1 MNRIYRSIWNQ
12 ATGAYAAVSENVK
25 SAGKR
30 SMPGSSGGGA
40 HFALTSMA
48 AALMLGYGSLALAGP
63 AGGTVVAG
71 QASINGT
78 PGNTVIQQ
86 GSQNAVINWA
96 SFNIGKGESVQFQ
109 QPNSNAVALNRVL
122 GNDGTTILGNLS
134 ANGKVFIVNP
144 NGVLF
149 GHGAS
154 VNTAGLVA
162 STLDISNADFMAGK
176 YQFAGNGTG
185 KVLNQGSISAPG
197 GYVALLGAN
206 VSNEGT
212 IQARLGSVALAAGRA
227 ITLDVAGDGLLN
239 VAVDRGAVGALV
251 NNGGLIQADGGSVV
265 LTAQAAGDLLKT
277 VVNNTGV
284 IEAHSIDT
292 RGGTI
297 KLLGDMQSGTVN
309 AAGTLDASAPEGGNG
324 GFIDTSAAHVKI
336 DDGLKVTTASAKG
349 LSGTWLIDPT
359 DFNIAVSGGD
369 MTGTFL
375 SNSLKSGNVQIQSVS
390 GGSGTQGNINVND
403 NINWT
408 ANKLTLTAQ
417 NNINI
422 NKAMRGAGTASLAL
436 EYGQSGV
443 AAGNLSTYNV
453 KAEVDLPSGNNFST
467 KLGSNG
473 SVTVYQV
480 INSLGA
486 FNSTSG
492 NDVQGMQGNLSG
504 NYVLGSN
511 IDASATGSWDIG
523 KGFVPIGS
531 AVTPFTGKFDGLGHE
546 LYGLTIN
553 RPEMPVGMFGNIG
566 TAGSVRN
573 LSLSNVNISGSQAV
587 FSASYTDIGAL
598 AGRNNG
604 TIENVASSGAVH
616 GSGYINMGAL
626 VGTNAG
632 TLSNS
637 RAAGTVVAG
646 AYGAAGGLVGVNA
659 AGGLIKGSSSA
670 VATTSANYFAGG
682 LAVFN
687 RGTISDSYA
696 TGAISVGSAGGS
708 YGGGLAA
715 INDATGVVTNSY
727 ATGNVTGVS
736 GLGGLL
742 GRIESGGTV
751 DNSYATGNVTGTGN
765 NIGGL
770 VGLSYGPIRNSYAT
784 GNVTANSTVGGVVG
798 YNLSTMTNV
807 YYSGKLTAGG
817 ASVGMIVGDNNGGT
831 VTNAYFDKSLNGA
844 IAAIG
849 VTGNAAT
856 SNALGLTSAQML
868 QGSNFAGF
876 NFTSTAGAAGNNWV
890 IVSGDGSING
900 ASAGTRPMLASEWS
914 NTINSTHQLQLMAMN
929 KAASYTLGSSFS
941 AASTAANGNDVWG
954 GTGFIPVG
962 TAGSAF
968 TGSLDGTGHIIS
980 SLNIAKAGASNVGLF
995 GAIGSGGVVA
1005 NIGLSGGSV
1014 AGGTN
1019 VGALAGSNAGTIS
1032 GSFATSGVTST
1043 STGGG
1048 LVGSNTGTVVNS
1060 YASGAVSGGGTVG
1073 GLVGSNGGS
1082 IATSYANGSVSGVS
1096 SVGGLAGANAGSVTG
1111 SYWDTQSSSQGT
1123 SAGGTAMTT
1132 AQMKNLSN
1140 YTGAGWELAQMW
1152 VVYDGQSAPFLRSF
1166 MKQIA
1171 VRVSYDSKVYDGV
1184 AYGGGSNSVTY
1195 SNTVA
1200 GASLLGTPVYA
1211 GNATGA
1217 VNAGTY
1223 GVSASG
1229 LYSSGGQSGYAISY
1243 IDGGLV
1249 ITPKSVTLSGAAVT
1263 GKVYDGTTTASISGT
1278 LNGVL
1283 AGDLANVSSAVSGTY
1298 ASKNAGSNIAV
1309 TTNAT
1314 LGGSAGGNYALVPV
1328 VGLTGNIGKATISG
1342 VTGIVA
1348 GNKTYDGSAAASL
1361 NTAGATFAGM
1371 VGGDSLTV
1379 SGASGSFADKNAGN
1393 GKAVSISGI
1402 VLGGLD
1408 AGNYNLTGTTAS
1420 SAADISKANITGVAG
1435 IVAGNKVYDGSA
1447 AASLN
1452 TAGATFAGMVGGD
1465 SLTVSGASGSFVDKN
1480 AANGKTVNV
1489 SGMSLGGTDADN
1501 YNLLSSTTSTTANIS
1516 KATIASVGGIVAGN
1530 KTYDGTAAA
1539 SLNTAGATFAGM
1551 LGGDSLTVSGAS
1563 GSFADKNAG
1572 NGKAVSIS
1580 GIVLGGLDA
1589 GNYNLTGTTASSTAD
1604 ISKATISGVAGIV
1617 AGNKVYDGS
1626 AAASLNTAGATFTGM
1641 VGGDSLT
1648 VSGASGSFADKN
1660 AGNGKTVNVSGIT
1673 LGGTDAGNY
1682 NLTSSTASS
1691 SANISKA
1698 NINGVTGIVAENK
1711 VYDGN
1716 ATASLN
1722 TAGAAFAGMVAG
1734 DSLSVSGASGSFA
1747 DKNAGNGKV
1756 VSISGIALGGTDAG
1770 NYNLTGTTASSSADI
1785 GKATIAS
1792 VSGLV
1797 AGNKVYDGNM
1807 TASLNTAGAAFS
1819 GMVAGDNLTVSNAV
1833 GTFSDKNAGNGKV
1846 VNVSGIVLG
1855 GTDAGNYNL
1864 ASDTAASSA
1873 NISAKALTLTGLSG
1887 GNKVYDGT
1895 ANASLTGGTLNGL
1908 VNAETLAFIVQGAS
1922 YSDKNAGTGKTI
1934 TVGGVTLNDGTGL
1947 ASNYTLSAPASLT
1960 GDITKA
1966 TISGISGLTALD
1978 KVYNGNLNVSL
1989 SPSLAVI
1996 NGKIA
2001 GDDVQLFSAN
2011 GAFTDKNVGSN
2022 KTVNITNIALSGSD
2036 LGNYNFI
2043 NNTASATAS
2052 IRPKAVTLSG
2062 VTAGNKVYDGTTA
2075 AVLSGGTLSGM
2086 VAGETLGF
2094 SGGVGTFSDK
2104 NAGTG
2109 KLVTISGTVLQD
2121 GTGLASNYT
2130 FTSPGNVS
2138 ANIGK
2143 ASISSVTNVGVNNK
2157 TYDGLADATL
2167 TGVATFNGKIGNDS
2181 LTLSGSGAFGDKNAG
2196 NGKTVNVSG
2205 ITLGGADAGNYTLA
2219 STTSSSVADITP
2231 KALTVTGQVAGN
2243 KVYDGNAVAQLTGG
2257 SLSGLVG
2264 DETLGIGG
2272 QTAAFSDKNA
2282 GSAKAVT
2289 VSGTTLLDGSGSAS
2303 NYTVSN
2309 PTGLTASITPKALTV
2324 VGQVAG
2330 NKVYDGN
2337 AVAQLIGGSLAGLVG
2352 DETLAI
2358 GGQTAAFSDKN
2369 AGSAKAV
2376 TVSGTT
2382 LLDGSGSA
2390 SNYTVSNPTGLTA
2403 SITPKALTVVGQVAG
2418 NKVYDGN
2425 AVAQLISGSLS
2436 GLVGDETLAIGG
2448 QTAAF
2453 SDKNA
2458 GSAKAVTVSGTTL
2471 LDGTGA
2477 ASNYT
2482 VSNPTGLTASITPK
2496 ALTVT
2501 GQVAGNKVYDGNAV
2515 ALLTGG
2521 SLSGLVGDETL
2532 AIGGQTAAFNDKN
2545 AGSAKAVTVSGT
2557 TLLDGSGS
2565 ASNYTVSN
2573 PTGLT
2578 ASITP
2583 KALTVTGQVAGNKVY
2598 DGNAV
2603 AQLTGGSLAGLVG
2616 GETLAIG
2623 GQTAAFSDKNA
2634 GSAKAVTVSGTTL
2647 FDGSGSA
2654 SNYTVSNPTGL
2665 TASITPK
2672 ALTVTGQ
2679 VAGNKVYDGN
2689 AVAQLIGGSLSG
2701 LVGDETLAIGGQ
2713 TAAFSDKNAGS
2724 AKAVTVSGTTLFDGS
2739 GSASNYTVSN
2749 PMGLTASITPAS
2761 ISAIAGIVAA
2771 NKVYDGSTAASL
2783 NLAGASFN
2791 GMVAGDA
2798 LSLASG
2804 PVVGTFG
2811 DKNAAAGKTVTI
2823 SGLGL
2828 GGADAGN
2835 YVLAS
2840 NLASTTADITPATL
2854 TVSAS
2859 ALNKVYDATTNAVV
2873 TLRDN
2878 RIGNDQLSIASNGA
2892 SFGDKN
2898 AGLGKTVTVAG
2909 IRLSGADAGNYVV
2922 NSTASSTATIAQAA
2936 LTVKVDN
2943 AEKDQGRANPDFS
2956 AVYSGL
2962 LGGDTLAAEVSGKLV
2977 FSTPA
2982 TTASAAGNYLVSA
2995 SGQASNNYALNYV
3008 DGVLKVKP
3016 TEALQSAV
3024 ASVIAAVAVAPS
3036 QGNMVQADMIASGEA
3051 APGKSSVTQEAPREA
3066 EQGAAGSA
3074 PVVQLAGNV
3083 VGNVLPGLRLSVVDS
3098 GLRLPAEAAGGP
3110 RQDSQ

>member
-1 MNRIYRSIWNQ
+1 M
-12 ATGAYAAVSENVK
+12 
-25 SAGKR
+25 
-30 SMPGSSGGGA
+30 
-40 HFALTSMA
+40 
-48 AALMLGYGSLALAGP
+48 
-63 AGGTVVAG
+63 
-71 QASINGT
+71 
-78 PGNTVIQQ
+78 
-86 GSQNAVINWA
+86 
-96 SFNIGKGESVQFQ
+96 
-109 QPNSNAVALNRVL
+109 
-122 GNDGTTILGNLS
+122 
-134 ANGKVFIVNP
+134 
-144 NGVLF
+144 
-149 GHGAS
+149 
-154 VNTAGLVA
+154 
-162 STLDISNADFMAGK
+162 
-176 YQFAGNGTG
+176 
-185 KVLNQGSISAPG
+185 
-197 GYVALLGAN
+197 
-206 VSNEGT
+206 
-212 IQARLGSVALAAGRA
+212 
-227 ITLDVAGDGLLN
+227 
-239 VAVDRGAVGALV
+239 AVDGGAVGALV

-297 KLLGDMQSGTVN
+297 KLLGDMHSGTVN
-309 AAGTLDASAPEGGNG
+309 AAGTLDASAPEGRNG

-473 SVTVYQV
+473 SVAVYQV

-492 NDVQGMQGNLSG
+492 SDVQGMQGNLSG
-504 NYVLGSN
+504 KYVLGSN
-511 IDASATGSWDIG
+511 IDARGTSGWDGG

-531 AVTPFTGKFDGLGHE
+531 DGAPFTGTLDGLGHE
-546 LYGLTIN
+546 IVGLTIS
-553 RPEMPVGMFGNIG
+553 RPDVPVGMFGSIG
-566 TAGSVRN
+566 AAGAVRN
-573 LSLSNVNISGSQAV
+573 LGLSNVNIAGSAATYG
-587 FSASYTDIGAL
+587 SSYAGIGAL
-598 AGRNNG
+598 AAANNG
-604 TIENVASSGAVH
+604 KIDNVYSSGAVS
-616 GSGYINMGAL
+616 GSGYVNLGGL
-626 VGTNAG
+626 VGINAG
-632 TLSNS
+632 TISNS
-637 RAAGTVVAG
+637 RVSGTVVSAG
-646 AYGAAGGLVGVNA
+646 DPGPGGYGAAGGFVGLNA
-659 AGGLIKGSSSA
+659 AGGLIKSSSSSA
-670 VATTSANYFAGG
+670 TTSSTRYVAAG
-682 LAVFN
+682 LVVTN
-687 RGTISDSYA
+687 SGTISDSYA
-696 TGAISVGSAGGS
+696 TGTVNAGGN
-708 YGGGLAA
+708 YGGGLVSF
-715 INDATGVVTNSY
+715 NNATISNSY
-727 ATGNVTGVS
+727 ATGAMNGTGS
-736 GLGGLL
+736 AGGLV
-742 GRIESGGTV
+742 GTNNSASATIS
-751 DNSYATGNVTGTGN
+751 NSYATGKVTSTGGYV
-765 NIGGL
+765 GGL
-770 VGLSYGPIRNSYAT
+770 VGLLRGTLSNSYAT
-784 GNVTANSTVGGVVG
+784 GDVQTTSLAGGVVG
-798 YNLSTMTNV
+798 YNVGGTITNV
-807 YYSGKLTAGG
+807 YATGKVTGGG
-817 ASVGMIVGDNNGGT
+817 ASVGGIVGEHNSGSVNR
-831 VTNAYFDKSLNGA
+831 AYFDSTVNSGLNG
-844 IAAIG
+844 IG
-849 VTGNAAT
+849 QSFNGAT
-856 SNALGLTSAQML
+856 SNAQGLSTAQML
-868 QGSNFAGF
+868 VSSNYAGF
-876 NFTSTAGAAGNNWV
+876 NFTTTGGASGNNWV
-890 IVSGDGSING
+890 AVSADGTLNG
-900 ASAGTRPMLASEWS
+900 GSGTRPMLASEWS
-914 NTINSTHQLQLMAMN
+914 SIINSAHQLQLMTMN
-929 KAASYTLGSSFS
+929 QSASYTLGSSFS
-941 AASTAANGNDVWG
+941 AATTAANGKDIWG
-954 GTGFIPVG
+954 TTGFIPVG
-962 TAGSAF
+962 TAGAAF
-968 TGSLDGTGHIIS
+968 TGSLDGAGNIIS

-1005 NIGLSGGSV
+1005 NVGLSGGSV

-1060 YASGAVSGGGTVG
+1060 YASGAVSGGSTVG
-1073 GLVGSNGGS
+1073 GLVGSNSGS
-1082 IATSYANGSVSGVS
+1082 IATSYANGSVSGS
-1096 SVGGLAGANAGSVTG
+1096 GSVGGLVGANAASVTG
-1111 SYWDTQSSSQGT
+1111 SYWDTAASGQLA
-1123 SAGGTAMTT
+1123 SAGGTGMTT
-1132 AQMKNLSN
+1132 AQLKNLSN

-1184 AYGGGSNSVTY
+1184 AYAGGSNSVTY

-1249 ITPKSVTLSGAAVT
+1249 ITPKSVTLSGGVVA

-1298 ASKNAGSNIAV
+1298 ASKNAGNNIAV

-1348 GNKTYDGSAAASL
+1348 GNKVYDGSATASL

-1420 SAADISKANITGVAG
+1420 STADISKANITGVAG

-1489 SGMSLGGTDADN
+1489 SGMVLGGTDADN

-1530 KTYDGTAAA
+1530 KVYDGSAAA

-1572 NGKAVSIS
+1572 NGKTVSIS
-1580 GIVLGGLDA
+1580 GIALGGADA
-1589 GNYNLTGTTASSTAD
+1589 GNYNLSSSTASSTAD

-1660 AGNGKTVNVSGIT
+1660 AANGKTVNISGIT

-1682 NLTSSTASS
+1682 NLSSSMASS

-1698 NINGVTGIVAENK
+1698 TINSVTGIVAENK
-1711 VYDGN
+1711 VYDGS
-1716 ATASLN
+1716 AAASLN

-1734 DSLSVSGASGSFA
+1734 DSLTVSGASGSFA
-1747 DKNAGNGKV
+1747 DKNAGNGKT

-1819 GMVAGDNLTVSNAV
+1819 GMAGGDNLTVSNAV
-1833 GTFSDKNAGNGKV
+1833 GTFGDKNAGNGKV

-1864 ASDTAASSA
+1864 ASDTATSSA

-1895 ANASLTGGTLNGL
+1895 VNANLTGGTLNGL
-1908 VNAETLAFIVQGAS
+1908 VNSETLAFIVQGAS
-1922 YSDKNAGTGKTI
+1922 YSDKNAGISKTI

-1978 KVYNGNLNVSL
+1978 KVYNGNVNVSL

-2036 LGNYNFI
+2036 LGNYNFT

-2052 IRPKAVTLSG
+2052 ITPKAVTLSG

-2143 ASISSVTNVGVNNK
+2143 ATISSVTNVGVNNK

-2167 TGVATFNGKIGNDS
+2167 TGAATFNGKIGNDS
-2181 LTLSGSGAFGDKNAG
+2181 LTLSGNGAFSDKNAG

-2205 ITLGGADAGNYTLA
+2205 ITLGGGDAGNYIL
-2219 STTSSSVADITP
+2219 
-2231 KALTVTGQVAGN
+2231 
-2243 KVYDGNAVAQLTGG
+2243 G
-2257 SLSGLVG
+2257 SN
-2264 DETLGIGG
+2264 
-2272 QTAAFSDKNA
+2272 TA
-2282 GSAKAVT
+2282 
-2289 VSGTTLLDGSGSAS
+2289 SGTAD
-2303 NYTVSN
+2303 
-2309 PTGLTASITPKALTV
+2309 ITPKALTV

-2337 AVAQLIGGSLAGLVG
+2337 AVAQLTGGSLSGLVG

-2425 AVAQLISGSLS
+2425 AVAQLIGGSLSGLVGDETLAIGGQTAAFSDKNAGNAKAVTVSGTTLLDGSGWASNYTVSNPTGLTASITPKALTVTGQMAGNKVYDGNAVAQLTGGSLS

-2471 LDGTGA
+2471 LDGSGL

-2496 ALTVT
+2496 ALTV
-2501 GQVAGNKVYDGNAV
+2501 V
-2515 ALLTGG
+2515 
-2521 SLSGLVGDETL
+2521 
-2532 AIGGQTAAFNDKN
+2532 
-2545 AGSAKAVTVSGT
+2545 
-2557 TLLDGSGS
+2557 
-2565 ASNYTVSN
+2565 
-2573 PTGLT
+2573 
-2578 ASITP
+2578 
-2583 KALTVTGQVAGNKVY
+2583 
-2598 DGNAV
+2598 
-2603 AQLTGGSLAGLVG
+2603 
-2616 GETLAIG
+2616 
-2623 GQTAAFSDKNA
+2623 
-2634 GSAKAVTVSGTTL
+2634 
-2647 FDGSGSA
+2647 
-2654 SNYTVSNPTGL
+2654 
-2665 TASITPK
+2665 
-2672 ALTVTGQ
+2672 GQ

-2724 AKAVTVSGTTLFDGS
+2724 AKAVTVSGTTLLDGS

-2749 PMGLTASITPAS
+2749 PTGLTASITPKALTVVGQVAGNKVYDGNAVAQLIGGSLSGLVGDETLAIGGQTAAFSDKNAGNAKAVTVSGTTLLDGSGSASNYTVSNPTGLTASITPKALTVVGLVAGNKVYDGNAVAQLIGGSLSGLVGDETLAIGGQTAAFSDKNAGNAKAVTVSGTTLLDGSGSASNYTVSNPTGLTASITPAS

-2771 NKVYDGSTAASL
+2771 NKVYDGSTTASL

-2898 AGLGKTVTVAG
+2898 AGVGKTVTVAG

-2956 AVYSGL
+2956 AGYSGL
-2962 LGGDTLAAEVSGKLV
+2962 LGGDTLAAEVSGKLA

-2995 SGQASNNYALNYV
+2995 SGQTSNNYALNYV

-3024 ASVIAAVAVAPS
+3024 ANVIAAVAVAPS

-3051 APGKSSVTQEAPREA
+3051 APGKSAATQDAPREA
-3066 EQGAAGSA
+3066 EQRAAGSA

-3098 GLRLPAEAAGGP
+3098 GLRLPAEAGGNT

>member
-1 MNRIYRSIWNQ
+1 
-12 ATGAYAAVSENVK
+12 
-25 SAGKR
+25 
-30 SMPGSSGGGA
+30 
-40 HFALTSMA
+40 
-48 AALMLGYGSLALAGP
+48 
-63 AGGTVVAG
+63 
-71 QASINGT
+71 
-78 PGNTVIQQ
+78 
-86 GSQNAVINWA
+86 
-96 SFNIGKGESVQFQ
+96 
-109 QPNSNAVALNRVL
+109 
-122 GNDGTTILGNLS
+122 
-134 ANGKVFIVNP
+134 
-144 NGVLF
+144 
-149 GHGAS
+149 
-154 VNTAGLVA
+154 
-162 STLDISNADFMAGK
+162 
-176 YQFAGNGTG
+176 
-185 KVLNQGSISAPG
+185 
-197 GYVALLGAN
+197 
-206 VSNEGT
+206 
-212 IQARLGSVALAAGRA
+212 
-227 ITLDVAGDGLLN
+227 GLLN
-239 VAVDRGAVGALV
+239 VAVDGGAVGALV

-297 KLLGDMQSGTVN
+297 KLLGDMHSGTVN
-309 AAGTLDASAPEGGNG
+309 AAGTLDASAPEGRNG

-473 SVTVYQV
+473 SVAVYQV

-492 NDVQGMQGNLSG
+492 SDVQGMQGNLSG
-504 NYVLGSN
+504 KYVLGSN
-511 IDASATGSWDIG
+511 IDARGTSGWDGG

-531 AVTPFTGKFDGLGHE
+531 DGAPFTGTLDGLGHE
-546 LYGLTIN
+546 IVGLTIS
-553 RPEMPVGMFGNIG
+553 RPDVPVGMFGSIG
-566 TAGSVRN
+566 AAGAVRN
-573 LSLSNVNISGSQAV
+573 LGLSNVNIAGSAATYG
-587 FSASYTDIGAL
+587 SSYAGIGAL
-598 AGRNNG
+598 AAANNG
-604 TIENVASSGAVH
+604 KIDNVYSSGAVS
-616 GSGYINMGAL
+616 GSGYVNLGGL
-626 VGTNAG
+626 VGINAG
-632 TLSNS
+632 TISNS
-637 RAAGTVVAG
+637 RVSGTVVSAG
-646 AYGAAGGLVGVNA
+646 DPGPGGYGAAGGFVGLNA
-659 AGGLIKGSSSA
+659 AGGLIKSSSSSA
-670 VATTSANYFAGG
+670 TTSSTRYVAAG
-682 LAVFN
+682 LVVTN
-687 RGTISDSYA
+687 SGTISDSYA
-696 TGAISVGSAGGS
+696 TGTVNAGGN
-708 YGGGLAA
+708 YGGGLVSF
-715 INDATGVVTNSY
+715 NNATISNSY
-727 ATGNVTGVS
+727 ATGAMNGTGS
-736 GLGGLL
+736 AGGLV
-742 GRIESGGTV
+742 GTNNSASATIS
-751 DNSYATGNVTGTGN
+751 NSYATGKVTSTGGYV
-765 NIGGL
+765 GGL
-770 VGLSYGPIRNSYAT
+770 VGLLRGTLSNSYAT
-784 GNVTANSTVGGVVG
+784 GDVQTTSLAGGVVG
-798 YNLSTMTNV
+798 YNVGGTITNV
-807 YYSGKLTAGG
+807 YATGKVTGGG
-817 ASVGMIVGDNNGGT
+817 ASVGGIVGEHNSGSVNR
-831 VTNAYFDKSLNGA
+831 AYFDSTVNSGLNG
-844 IAAIG
+844 IG
-849 VTGNAAT
+849 QSFNGAT
-856 SNALGLTSAQML
+856 SNAQGLSTAQML
-868 QGSNFAGF
+868 VSSNYAGF
-876 NFTSTAGAAGNNWV
+876 NFTTTGGASGNNWV
-890 IVSGDGSING
+890 AVSADGTLNG
-900 ASAGTRPMLASEWS
+900 GSGTRPMLASEWS
-914 NTINSTHQLQLMAMN
+914 SIINSAHQLQLMTMN
-929 KAASYTLGSSFS
+929 QSASYTLGSSFS
-941 AASTAANGNDVWG
+941 AATTAANGKDIWG
-954 GTGFIPVG
+954 TTGFIPVG
-962 TAGSAF
+962 TAGAAF
-968 TGSLDGTGHIIS
+968 TGSLDGAGNIIS

-1005 NIGLSGGSV
+1005 NVGLSGGSV

-1060 YASGAVSGGGTVG
+1060 YASGAVSGGSTVG
-1073 GLVGSNGGS
+1073 GLVGSNSGS
-1082 IATSYANGSVSGVS
+1082 IATSYANGSVSGS
-1096 SVGGLAGANAGSVTG
+1096 GSVGGLVGANAASVTG
-1111 SYWDTQSSSQGT
+1111 SYWDTAASGQLA
-1123 SAGGTAMTT
+1123 SAGGTGMTT
-1132 AQMKNLSN
+1132 AQLKNLSN

-1184 AYGGGSNSVTY
+1184 AYAGGSNSVTY

-1249 ITPKSVTLSGAAVT
+1249 ITPKSVTLSGGVVA

-1298 ASKNAGSNIAV
+1298 ASKNAGNNIAV

-1348 GNKTYDGSAAASL
+1348 GNKVYDGSATASL

-1420 SAADISKANITGVAG
+1420 STADISKANITGVAG

-1489 SGMSLGGTDADN
+1489 SGMVLGGTDADN

-1530 KTYDGTAAA
+1530 KVYDGSAAA

-1572 NGKAVSIS
+1572 NGKTVSIS
-1580 GIVLGGLDA
+1580 GIALGGADA
-1589 GNYNLTGTTASSTAD
+1589 GNYNLSSSTASSTAD

-1660 AGNGKTVNVSGIT
+1660 AANGKTVNISGIT

-1682 NLTSSTASS
+1682 NLSSSMASS

-1698 NINGVTGIVAENK
+1698 TINSVTGIVAENK
-1711 VYDGN
+1711 VYDGS
-1716 ATASLN
+1716 AAASLN

-1734 DSLSVSGASGSFA
+1734 DSLTVSGASGSFA
-1747 DKNAGNGKV
+1747 DKNAGNGKT

-1819 GMVAGDNLTVSNAV
+1819 GMAGGDNLTVSNAV
-1833 GTFSDKNAGNGKV
+1833 GTFGDKNAGNGKV

-1864 ASDTAASSA
+1864 ASDTATSSA

-1895 ANASLTGGTLNGL
+1895 VNANLTGGTLNGL
-1908 VNAETLAFIVQGAS
+1908 VNSETLAFIVQGAS
-1922 YSDKNAGTGKTI
+1922 YSDKNAGISKTI

-1978 KVYNGNLNVSL
+1978 KVYNGNVNVSL

-2036 LGNYNFI
+2036 LGNYNFT

-2052 IRPKAVTLSG
+2052 ITPKAVTLSG

-2143 ASISSVTNVGVNNK
+2143 ATISSVTNVGVNNK

-2167 TGVATFNGKIGNDS
+2167 TGAATFNGKIGNDS
-2181 LTLSGSGAFGDKNAG
+2181 LTLSGNGAFSDKNAG

-2205 ITLGGADAGNYTLA
+2205 ITLGGGDAGNYIL
-2219 STTSSSVADITP
+2219 
-2231 KALTVTGQVAGN
+2231 
-2243 KVYDGNAVAQLTGG
+2243 G
-2257 SLSGLVG
+2257 SN
-2264 DETLGIGG
+2264 
-2272 QTAAFSDKNA
+2272 TA
-2282 GSAKAVT
+2282 
-2289 VSGTTLLDGSGSAS
+2289 SGTAD
-2303 NYTVSN
+2303 
-2309 PTGLTASITPKALTV
+2309 ITPKALTV

-2337 AVAQLIGGSLAGLVG
+2337 AVAQLTGGSLSGLVG

-2425 AVAQLISGSLS
+2425 AVAQLIGGSLSGLVGDETLAIGGQTAAFSDKNAGNAKAVTVSGTTLLDGSGWASNYTVSNPTGLTASITPKALTVTGQMAGNKVYDGNAVAQLTGGSLS

-2471 LDGTGA
+2471 LDGSGL

-2496 ALTVT
+2496 ALTV
-2501 GQVAGNKVYDGNAV
+2501 V
-2515 ALLTGG
+2515 
-2521 SLSGLVGDETL
+2521 
-2532 AIGGQTAAFNDKN
+2532 
-2545 AGSAKAVTVSGT
+2545 
-2557 TLLDGSGS
+2557 
-2565 ASNYTVSN
+2565 
-2573 PTGLT
+2573 
-2578 ASITP
+2578 
-2583 KALTVTGQVAGNKVY
+2583 
-2598 DGNAV
+2598 
-2603 AQLTGGSLAGLVG
+2603 
-2616 GETLAIG
+2616 
-2623 GQTAAFSDKNA
+2623 
-2634 GSAKAVTVSGTTL
+2634 
-2647 FDGSGSA
+2647 
-2654 SNYTVSNPTGL
+2654 
-2665 TASITPK
+2665 
-2672 ALTVTGQ
+2672 GQ

-2724 AKAVTVSGTTLFDGS
+2724 AKAVTVSGTTLLDGS

-2749 PMGLTASITPAS
+2749 PTGLTASITPKALTVVGQVAGNKVYDGNAVAQLIGGSLSGLVGDETLAIGGQTAAFSDKNAGNAKAVTVSGTTLLDGSGSASNYTVSNPTGLTASITPKALTVVGLVAGNKVYDGNAVAQLIGGSLSGLVGDETLAIGGQTAAFSDKNAGNAKAVTVSGTTLLDGSGSASNYTVSNPTGLTASITPAS

-2771 NKVYDGSTAASL
+2771 NKVYDGSTTASL

-2898 AGLGKTVTVAG
+2898 AGVGKTVTVAG

-2956 AVYSGL
+2956 AGYSGL
-2962 LGGDTLAAEVSGKLV
+2962 LGGDTLAAEVSGKLA

-2995 SGQASNNYALNYV
+2995 SGQTSNNYALNYV

-3024 ASVIAAVAVAPS
+3024 ANVIAAVAVAPS

-3051 APGKSSVTQEAPREA
+3051 APGKSAATQDAPREA
-3066 EQGAAGSA
+3066 EQRAAGSA

-3098 GLRLPAEAAGGP
+3098 GLRLPAEAGGNT

>member
-40 HFALTSMA
+40 HFALTGMA

-71 QASINGT
+71 QATINGA

-86 GSQNAVINWA
+86 GSQHAVINWA

-122 GNDGTTILGNLS
+122 GSDGTTILGKLS

-176 YQFAGNGTG
+176 YQFSGNGSG
-185 KVLNQGSISAPG
+185 KVLNQGNISAPG

-309 AAGTLDASAPEGGNG
+309 AAGTLDASAPAGGNG

-336 DDGLKVTTASAKG
+336 DDALKVTTAAAKG

-369 MTGTFL
+369 MTGAFL

-436 EYGQSGV
+436 EYGQSAL

-511 IDASATGSWDIG
+511 IDASATGSWDSG

-531 AVTPFTGKFDGLGHE
+531 AGTPFTGKFDGLGHE

-553 RPEMPVGMFGNIG
+553 RPETPVGMFGNIG
-566 TAGSVRN
+566 AAGSVRN
-573 LSLSNVNISGSQAV
+573 LSLSNVNITGSQAV
-587 FSASYTDIGAL
+587 FSAAYTDIGAL

-604 TIENVASSGAVH
+604 TIENVSSSGAVH

-876 NFTSTAGAAGNNWV
+876 NFTNTAGAAGNNWV

-954 GTGFIPVG
+954 STGFIPVG

-968 TGSLDGTGHIIS
+968 TGSLDGTGHIVS
-980 SLNIAKAGASNVGLF
+980 NLNIIKSGVAGVGLF
-995 GAIGSGGVVA
+995 GVVGSGGVIA
-1005 NIGLSGGSV
+1005 NVGLSGGAIS
-1014 AGGTN
+1014 GGDNT
-1019 VGALAGSNAGTIS
+1019 GALVGMNGGSVS
-1032 GSFATSGVTST
+1032 GSFATSAVTGANNVGGLVGT
-1043 STGGG
+1043 STGTLKDSYASGAVTGSSGAGG
-1048 LVGSNTGTVVNS
+1048 LVGSNSGTV
-1060 YASGAVSGGGTVG
+1060 
-1073 GLVGSNGGS
+1073 
-1082 IATSYANGSVSGVS
+1082 ATSYANGSVSGAG
-1096 SVGGLAGANAGSVTG
+1096 GGLVGAGAGSVTG
-1111 SYWDTQSSSQGT
+1111 SYWDTTASGKAT
-1123 SAGGTAMTT
+1123 SAGGTDLTT
-1132 AQMKNLSN
+1132 SGLKTLSN

-1166 MKQIA
+1166 MKQIT

-1184 AYGGGSNSVTY
+1184 AYAGGSNSLTY

-1200 GASLLGTPVYA
+1200 GASLLGTPIYA
-1211 GNATGA
+1211 GNAAGA

-1249 ITPKSVTLSGAAVT
+1249 ITPKSVTLNGAAVT

-1278 LNGVL
+1278 LSGVL
-1283 AGDLANVSSAVSGTY
+1283 AGDLANVSSAVNGTY
-1298 ASKNAGSNIAV
+1298 ASKNAGNGIAV
-1309 TTNAT
+1309 TIDAA
-1314 LGGSAGGNYALVPV
+1314 LGGSAGGNYALAPV
-1328 VGLTGNIGKATISG
+1328 VGLTGDISKATISA
-1342 VTGIVA
+1342 VTGIVAGNKTYDGSANASLNTTGATFAGMVGGDSLSVSGASGSFGDKNAGTGKTVSISGIVLGGTDAGNYNLTGTTASSTADISKATIASVGGIVA

-1361 NTAGATFAGM
+1361 NTAG
-1371 VGGDSLTV
+1371 V
-1379 SGASGSFADKNAGN
+1379 
-1393 GKAVSISGI
+1393 
-1402 VLGGLD
+1402 
-1408 AGNYNLTGTTAS
+1408 
-1420 SAADISKANITGVAG
+1420 
-1435 IVAGNKVYDGSA
+1435 
-1447 AASLN
+1447 
-1452 TAGATFAGMVGGD
+1452 TFAGMVGGD

-1480 AANGKTVNV
+1480 AANGKTVNI
-1489 SGMSLGGTDADN
+1489 SGMTLGGTDADN
-1501 YNLLSSTTSTTANIS
+1501 YTLTSSTASTTANIS
-1516 KATIASVGGIVAGN
+1516 KATINGVTGIVAEN
-1530 KTYDGTAAA
+1530 KVYDGNATA
-1539 SLNTAGATFAGM
+1539 SLNAAGAAFAGM
-1551 LGGDSLTVSGAS
+1551 VAGDSLTVSGAS
-1563 GSFADKNAG
+1563 GSFADKNAAS
-1572 NGKAVSIS
+1572 GKTVSIS
-1580 GIVLGGLDA
+1580 GIALGGTDA
-1589 GNYNLTGTTASSTAD
+1589 GNYNLASSTASGTAD
-1604 ISKATISGVAGIV
+1604 IGKATISGVAGIV

-1626 AAASLNTAGATFTGM
+1626 AAASLNTAGASFTGM

-1648 VSGASGSFADKN
+1648 VSGASGSFVDKN
-1660 AGNGKTVNVSGIT
+1660 AANGKTVNISGIT

-1698 NINGVTGIVAENK
+1698 TINGVTGIVAENK

-1747 DKNAGNGKV
+1747 DKNAGNGKT

-1770 NYNLTGTTASSSADI
+1770 NYNLTGSTASSSADI
-1785 GKATIAS
+1785 AKATIAS
-1792 VSGLV
+1792 VSGLA
-1797 AGNKVYDGNM
+1797 AGNKVYDGSM
-1807 TASLNTAGAAFS
+1807 AASLNTAGAAFS

-1895 ANASLTGGTLNGL
+1895 ANASLAGGALNGL

-1934 TVGGVTLNDGTGL
+1934 TVGGVTLSDGTGL
-1947 ASNYTLSAPASLT
+1947 AGNYTLSAPASLT
-1960 GDITKA
+1960 GDIAKA

-1989 SPSLAVI
+1989 SPSSAVI

-2022 KTVNITNIALSGSD
+2022 KAVNISNIALSGSD
-2036 LGNYNFI
+2036 VGNYIFT
-2043 NNTASATAS
+2043 NNSATATAS
-2052 IRPKAVTLSG
+2052 ITPKAVTLSG

-2075 AVLSGGTLSGM
+2075 AILLGGTLSGM

-2130 FTSPGNVS
+2130 FSSPGNVNADIS
-2138 ANIGK
+2138 K
-2143 ASISSVTNVGVNNK
+2143 ASISGVTNVGVNNK

-2167 TGVATFNGKIGNDS
+2167 TGAATFNGKIGNDS
-2181 LTLSGSGAFGDKNAG
+2181 LTLAGNGAFSDKNAGTGKTVNVSGITLAGADAGNYNLVSTVASSTADIAKADISSVTNVGVNNKIYDGLTTATLNGAAIFNGKISGDVLTLAGSGAFGDKNAG
-2196 NGKTVNVSG
+2196 TGKTVTVSG
-2205 ITLGGADAGNYTLA
+2205 ITLGGADAGNYNLVSNASSGTADIGKATIGSVTDVGVNSKTYDGLSTATLNGAATFNGKIGGDTLA
-2219 STTSSSVADITP
+2219 LAGTSAFSDKNAGTGKTVTISGITLAGADAGNYILVSNTASGTADITP
-2231 KALTVTGQVAGN
+2231 KVLTVVGQLAAD
-2243 KVYDGNAVAQLTGG
+2243 KVYDGNAVAQLSGG
-2257 SLSGLVG
+2257 SLAGLVAG
-2264 DETLGIGG
+2264 ETLAIAG
-2272 QTAAFSDKNA
+2272 QTAAFGDKNA
-2282 GSAKAVT
+2282 GNAKAVT
-2289 VSGTTLLDGSGSAS
+2289 VSGTTLLDGSGLAS

-2309 PTGLTASITPKALTV
+2309 PTGLTA
-2324 VGQVAG
+2324 
-2330 NKVYDGN
+2330 N
-2337 AVAQLIGGSLAGLVG
+2337 
-2352 DETLAI
+2352 
-2358 GGQTAAFSDKN
+2358 
-2369 AGSAKAV
+2369 
-2376 TVSGTT
+2376 
-2382 LLDGSGSA
+2382 
-2390 SNYTVSNPTGLTA
+2390 
-2403 SITPKALTVVGQVAG
+2403 
-2418 NKVYDGN
+2418 
-2425 AVAQLISGSLS
+2425 
-2436 GLVGDETLAIGG
+2436 
-2448 QTAAF
+2448 
-2453 SDKNA
+2453 
-2458 GSAKAVTVSGTTL
+2458 
-2471 LDGTGA
+2471 
-2477 ASNYT
+2477 
-2482 VSNPTGLTASITPK
+2482 
-2496 ALTVT
+2496 
-2501 GQVAGNKVYDGNAV
+2501 
-2515 ALLTGG
+2515 
-2521 SLSGLVGDETL
+2521 
-2532 AIGGQTAAFNDKN
+2532 
-2545 AGSAKAVTVSGT
+2545 
-2557 TLLDGSGS
+2557 
-2565 ASNYTVSN
+2565 
-2573 PTGLT
+2573 
-2578 ASITP
+2578 
-2583 KALTVTGQVAGNKVY
+2583 
-2598 DGNAV
+2598 
-2603 AQLTGGSLAGLVG
+2603 
-2616 GETLAIG
+2616 
-2623 GQTAAFSDKNA
+2623 
-2634 GSAKAVTVSGTTL
+2634 
-2647 FDGSGSA
+2647 
-2654 SNYTVSNPTGL
+2654 
-2665 TASITPK
+2665 
-2672 ALTVTGQ
+2672 
-2679 VAGNKVYDGN
+2679 
-2689 AVAQLIGGSLSG
+2689 
-2701 LVGDETLAIGGQ
+2701 
-2713 TAAFSDKNAGS
+2713 
-2724 AKAVTVSGTTLFDGS
+2724 
-2739 GSASNYTVSN
+2739 
-2749 PMGLTASITPAS
+2749 ITPAS
-2761 ISAIAGIVAA
+2761 ISAISGIVAA
-2771 NKVYDGSTAASL
+2771 NKVYDGGTAASL

-2798 LSLASG
+2798 LSLAGG
-2804 PVVGTFG
+2804 PVLGTFG
-2811 DKNAAAGKTVTI
+2811 DKNATTGKTVTI

-2859 ALNKVYDATTNAVV
+2859 GVNKVYDATTNALVS
-2873 TLRDN
+2873 LRDN

-2898 AGLGKTVTVAG
+2898 AGVGKTVTVAG

-2922 NSTASSTATIAQAA
+2922 NGTASTTATITQAA

-2956 AVYSGL
+2956 AGYSGL
-2962 LGGDTLAAEVSGKLV
+2962 LGGDTLAAEVSGKLA
-2977 FSTPA
+2977 FGTPA
-2982 TTASAAGNYLVSA
+2982 TMASAAGSYLVSA
-2995 SGQASNNYALNYV
+2995 SGQASTNYALNYV
-3008 DGVLKVKP
+3008 DGVLTVKP

-3051 APGKSSVTQEAPREA
+3051 APGKSAATQDAPREA

-3083 VGNVLPGLRLSVVDS
+3083 VNNVLPGLRLSVVDS
-3098 GLRLPAEAAGGP
+3098 GLRLPVEAGGNT